1 MSKLFYTVYWVQ
13 ALGDRQFLILRKDNN
28 MCRNEDLNKNMHL
41 ARISY
46 FKQAKEEPLGTTNW
60 DTVDTMKF
68 R

>member
-13 ALGDRQFLILRKDNN
+13 ALGDHQFLILRKDNN
-28 MCRNEDLNKNMHL
+28 MCRNEDLYKNMHL

-46 FKQAKEEPLGTTNW
+46 LSKPKKNLSTTNW